1 MSKKALT
8 IKEVSEDNLA
18 YFHIIKGDL
27 NQNQAFEKLID
38 LAKNSSPNNEVFE
51 TKIADLKSTID
62 SLQIDIQVKTEDC
75 AILWKETEAKTLEIE
90 ALKVEIQNLKETAR
104 ESSLQGAQFICN
116 PSEETFEMARKA
128 RSFIR
133 KEGDFDFTNENY
145 PDALANHSI
154 KYYLTE
160 NYSHIINK

>member
-1 MSKKALT
+1 MNKPLT
-8 IKEVSEDNLA
+8 IKEVSPENLE
-18 YFHIIKGDL
+18 YFHGLKAGGL
-27 NQNQAFEKLID
+27 NQNQAFEKLVYTAQNA
-38 LAKNSSPNNEVFE
+38 LPSNEVYE
-51 TKIADLKSTID
+51 TEIADLKETIE
-62 SLQIDIQVKTEDC
+62 SLRKENEQKSIDCKVFN
-75 AILWKETEAKTLEIE
+75 LEINE
-90 ALKVEIQNLKETAR
+90 KQEEINALKVEIENQTQTAQEAGLKG
-104 ESSLQGAQFICN
+104 LQFVCN
-116 PSEETFEMARKA
+116 PTEETFEMARKA